1 MKGVIMADMYHQV
14 HIDAVPE
21 NVYQAISTEEGL
33 KSWWTADTEAQ
44 PRVGS

>member
-21 NVYQAISTEEGL
+21 NVYQAISTEEAL
-33 KSWWTADTEAQ
+33 KSWCTADTEAE